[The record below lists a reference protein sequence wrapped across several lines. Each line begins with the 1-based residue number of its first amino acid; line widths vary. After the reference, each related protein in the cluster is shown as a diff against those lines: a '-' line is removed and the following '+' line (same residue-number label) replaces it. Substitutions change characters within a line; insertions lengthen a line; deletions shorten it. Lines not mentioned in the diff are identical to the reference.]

1 MRLVRSGQRQVHL
14 TENMVIGA
22 AERKADS
29 LRWEKER
36 EIVNG
41 KSNILT
47 MLKISIIYHLEG
59 WVDGLGFQILLP
71 N

>member
-1 MRLVRSGQRQVHL
+1 MWSEASSSG
-14 TENMVIGA
+14 TNMVTEVTESK
-22 AERKADS
+22 AES
-29 LRWEKER
+29 LRREDER
-36 EIVNG
+36 EAING

-47 MLKISIIYHLEG
+47 ILKISITYHLEG